1 MRRYLIVYAILI
13 VLLGIGARYD
23 LSLNQ
28 YFYHPQSSFGWFM
41 EHIYIL
47 FMIGILPVT
56 FIMLMSVRTHIGTVV
71 LGFVSCLYMAHE
83 ITSYLLASHHSYQLL
98 GLSVIL
104 FVGLTLLMQLI
115 PKATRKAMLPFLL
128 FVCLVLI
135 SASLLVELLKNL
147 WGRVRFRSFHGPQRF
162 TPWYLPQGVNGNK
175 SFPSGHTTAAS
186 ITLCLFALPL
196 FTKKRLSSWQTMLAV
211 LSPIMM
217 ALSRMIMGAHY
228 LSDTVFAILIV
239 YTMLEGAIL
248 YMKKSKETG

>member
-1 MRRYLIVYAILI
+1 MGKSA
-13 VLLGIGARYD
+13 
-23 LSLNQ
+23 
-28 YFYHPQSSFGWFM
+28 
-41 EHIYIL
+41 
-47 FMIGILPVT
+47 
-56 FIMLMSVRTHIGTVV
+56 
-71 LGFVSCLYMAHE
+71 VS
-83 ITSYLLASHHSYQLL
+83 Q
-98 GLSVIL
+98 
-104 FVGLTLLMQLI
+104 F
-115 PKATRKAMLPFLL
+115 PR
-128 FVCLVLI
+128 
-135 SASLLVELLKNL
+135 SAA
-147 WGRVRFRSFHGPQRF
+147 F

-228 LSDTVFAILIV
+228 LSDTVFAILII